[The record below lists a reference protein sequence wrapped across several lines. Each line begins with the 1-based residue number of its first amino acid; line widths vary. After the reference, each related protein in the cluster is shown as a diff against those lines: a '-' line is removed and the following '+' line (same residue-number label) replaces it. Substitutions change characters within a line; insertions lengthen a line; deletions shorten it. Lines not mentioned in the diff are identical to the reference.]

1 LQDRELTL
9 FDGTRLVR
17 WDRYQTLLELVGSAK
32 VLTSR
37 KVFPIRPSFRVVAL
51 AAPPSLKTPWLTPEI
66 LSLFSWHHLVELPSK
81 DKQRVL
87 AARFPTL
94 AEAHLTQLF
103 TFAEHLQR
111 LSSPAAP
118 VYTGSAAPRR
128 VALPAP
134 SSGTDAS
141 TVLPSTSTSTPALML
156 SLRQL
161 LRVCTHLTK
170 HGPSC
175 MSSVLSRVLLVSL
188 LPHSLRAMVTQAF
201 HASGIALPAVFETR
215 DAPVLTIT
223 DTTLTLGDASHPR
236 AIPTAPELVPRI
248 VFFDIPAHRY
258 HLHALL
264 RDLLLPEKHI
274 LLIGNQ
280 GVGKNKLADRL
291 LELLR
296 LEREYMQLHR
306 DTTIAQLTATPTLV
320 NGRVAFVDSPL
331 VRAVRDGRV
340 LVIDEA
346 DKAPLEVV
354 AILKGLIE
362 DGQLLLADGRRILRH
377 VSLATGD
384 AASLPVSATVGGP
397 LMSTERII
405 RLHPAFKLIVL
416 ANRAGYPFLGNDFF
430 RECGDVLS
438 CHVIDNPDAA
448 SELAL
453 LQSYAPSVPVPL
465 LKQLTQV
472 FAALRQGV
480 EDGLFAYPYSTR
492 EAVAI
497 ARHLHSYPRDGMMHA
512 LRNVLAFDAYDA
524 TTRDNLQTTFQRFG
538 IPIGDGWAL
547 PAVGTVQLARATALP
562 PAVPHQSW
570 SVRYG
575 AQSELES
582 SRSLTARHAAAALS
596 GPSVVSTASVTVTAT
611 PVAVTSKRMNIAMA
625 PEARVESFMQHRV
638 TEFREVRAS
647 FHAAIASDARV
658 LAAVSLADGTLVRL
672 TSHK

>member
-1 LQDRELTL
+1 LHDRELTL

-17 WDRYQTLLELVGSAK
+17 WDRYQTLLELVGSAN

-66 LSLFSWHHLVELPSK
+66 LSMFSWHHLVELPSI

-94 AEAHLTQLF
+94 SEAHLTQMF
-103 TFAEHLQR
+103 TFAEQLQR
-111 LSSPAAP
+111 LSLPAAP
-118 VYTGSAAPRR
+118 TYNGSAAPRR
-128 VALPAP
+128 VALPSPGGPEVSA
-134 SSGTDAS
+134 A
-141 TVLPSTSTSTPALML
+141 LTSALTSTPALML

-161 LRVCTHLTK
+161 LRVCTHLTRY
-170 HGPSC
+170 GPIC
-175 MSSVLSRVLLVSL
+175 MSSILSRVLLVSL

-201 HASGIALPAVFETR
+201 HASGIALPAAFDTR

-236 AIPTAPELVPRI
+236 SIPTAPELVPRI
-248 VFFDIPAHRY
+248 VFFDIPAHRF

-377 VSLATGD
+377 VSPAHVEAT
-384 AASLPVSATVGGP
+384 SPPVTATVGGP

-438 CHVIDNPDAA
+438 CHIIDNPDAA

-497 ARHLHSYPRDGMMHA
+497 ARHLHTYPRDGMMHA

-547 PAVGTVQLARATALP
+547 PAVGTVQLARATSLP
-562 PAVPHQSW
+562 AAVPHQSW
-570 SVRYG
+570 SIRYG
-575 AQSELES
+575 AQVEFES
-582 SRSLTARHAAAALS
+582 SRSLSARPAAADPN
-596 GPSVVSTASVTVTAT
+596 GQSVVSTASVTVTAT

-625 PEARVESFMQHRV
+625 PDARVESFTQHRV

-672 TSHK
+672 TSC